1 MYSVSQM
8 ARAINRTPPTVRAWT
23 KEFGDFLSPT
33 ANPPRGEERQFTEED
48 AAVLRTVATLRDQGI
63 EYADII
69 AALDRGERLEPV
81 DAPPVDAPPA
91 GKGAAADMARS
102 FETALQLYQ
111 GQLSDLTE
119 RLIAAEVARA
129 QAETELRLL
138 REQLAAEEQRRA
150 APADANPPAP
160 AADAPPAA
168 PLSFREWWRQRRAK

>member
-48 AAVLRTVATLRDQGI
+48 AAVLRTVATMRDQGI

-69 AALDRGERLEPV
+69 GALDRGERLEPV
-81 DAPPVDAPPA
+81 DAPPVDAPPS

-119 RLIAAEVARA
+119 RLIESEVARA
-129 QAETELRLL
+129 RAETELRLL
-138 REQLAAEEQRRA
+138 KEQRAAEDPPRPEEA
-150 APADANPPAP
+150 SPAP
-160 AADAPPAA
+160 M
-168 PLSFREWWRQRRAK
+168 SFREWWRQRRAG